1 MSALPSQLMLTE
13 ISPAAGALVDME
25 SPENPPRRPRTILL
39 AIGEQVGA
47 LFRVQRSLAGE
58 FGHAA
63 YAVEDDYRRFAN
75 RSS

>member
-13 ISPAAGALVDME
+13 ICPATGARVGIQSAE
-25 SPENPPRRPRTILL
+25 PCPRRPLTILH

-47 LFRVQRSLAGE
+47 LFRVHRSLAGD

-63 YAVEDDYRRFAN
+63 YAVEDDYRRFSN